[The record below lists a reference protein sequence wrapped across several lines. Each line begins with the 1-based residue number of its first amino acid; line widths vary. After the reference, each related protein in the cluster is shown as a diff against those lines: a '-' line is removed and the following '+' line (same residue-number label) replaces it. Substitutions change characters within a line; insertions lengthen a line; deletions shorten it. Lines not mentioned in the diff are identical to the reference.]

1 MKKRRWQA
9 RYSVF
14 CVIVEIVLSLVC
26 LNSASGYIWVQTYY
40 ANPTNPAESRHSSL
54 CSSIERAS
62 DEGKWHNSW
71 CFPGGSVS
79 HHPFVD

>member
-14 CVIVEIVLSLVC
+14 CVIVEIVLSLVG
-26 LNSASGYIWVQTYY
+26 LNSASSDIWVQTYY
-40 ANPTNPAESRHSSL
+40 ANPTSPADSRHSSL

-62 DEGKWHNSW
+62 ADGR
-71 CFPGGSVS
+71 
-79 HHPFVD
+79 